1 MKNRQT
7 SYQYEPLVTPT
18 KWQGEERRF
27 SIRLTQLLDDL
38 FGKYGSL
45 SAQMK
50 TPQNTS
56 VDLLSVYPVGSIY
69 LTVND
74 VSPAVLF
81 GGTWERLKDKF
92 LLAAGDTYEA
102 GSEGGEAKHQLTEE
116 ELPALSGTFR
126 SYDWFNLGNQDA
138 AKYITGVF
146 SYDESE
152 SDGTST
158 NMGSGKN
165 DTLRTVHLN
174 IGGDKPHNTMP
185 PYVSVFMW
193 KRTA

>member
-50 TPQNTS
+50 APQNTS

-92 LLAAGDTYEA
+92 LLAAGDTYEV
-102 GSEGGEAKHQLTEE
+102 GSEGGEAQHLLTEE

-126 SYDWFNLGNQDA
+126 SFDWFNLGNKDA
-138 AKYITGVF
+138 ANYITGVF

-165 DTLRTVHLN
+165 DTLRTIHLN
-174 IGGDKPHNTMP
+174 IGDDQPHNNMP
-185 PYVSVFMW
+185 PYLSVFMW

>member
-50 TPQNTS
+50 VPQNTS

-102 GSEGGEAKHQLTEE
+102 GSEGGEAEHKLTEG

-126 SYDWFNLGNQDA
+126 AYDTYNLNNATAEQH
-138 AKYITGVF
+138 ITGVF

-152 SDGTST
+152 SEGTSS
-158 NMGSGKN
+158 NQSSGRN
-165 DTLRTVHLN
+165 DTVRKIHMN
-174 IGGDKPHNTMP
+174 IGNDQPHNNMP